1 MIPMEYSQYFCASF
15 ISMVTTPGNW
25 SLTLPWCVNSI
36 RLLPHLLINICRE
49 SDDYEKDDMTDAEIA
64 KIVVVHPT
72 PPTFKKHP
80 QVCPVTIIWHV
91 DSRCIYAIAPTL
103 DIEILL
109 AIWLSISIGTLERR
123 CALRAMSLQLLRH
136 AFGYTAVG
144 RLTGIVEQLRADF
157 IYL

>member
-80 QVCPVTIIWHV
+80 QVCPVTIIWHIQT
-91 DSRCIYAIAPTL
+91 SIL
-103 DIEILL
+103 DVYMLLVPHLILNYN
-109 AIWLSISIGTLERR
+109 WQSGCQFPSV
-123 CALRAMSLQLLRH
+123 LLNGDVR
-136 AFGYTAVG
+136 
-144 RLTGIVEQLRADF
+144 
-157 IYL
+157 